1 MTNRELV
8 MEIEIKAMMLK
19 AKVIFGDNKL
29 PEDTLSDLNIAL
41 MDTIEKLDEAFS
53 ILGGFNED

>member
-41 MDTIEKLDEAFS
+41 MDTVDKLDEAFS